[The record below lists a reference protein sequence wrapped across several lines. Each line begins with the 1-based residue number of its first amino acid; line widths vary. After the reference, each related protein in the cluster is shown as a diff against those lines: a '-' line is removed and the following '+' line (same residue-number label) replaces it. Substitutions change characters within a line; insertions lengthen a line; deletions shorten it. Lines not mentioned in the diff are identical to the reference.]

1 MKIGIITALA
11 EEMLPIHEKLGNL
24 TRASVIA
31 GVNIYE
37 IQTSKDT
44 IYLACSGTGEIRAA
58 QATQLLIDL
67 FGVETIL
74 NFGFVGTLSPS
85 LSVGDLVIVEKAVHS
100 AFDLRYIDG
109 TTLGQYDRREG
120 LYFYFDQNLLNYVR
134 NVLPINTKIVTI
146 SSEDAFIAS
155 KEKKN
160 LLRKT
165 FGADICDMESIGIA
179 LVCERNEIPA
189 FCMKI
194 VSDSA
199 DDSAEQDFRT
209 TLQNGL
215 TKYEQYIPS
224 IIDAIDGFGIRKGL
238 PPVKK

>member
-11 EEMLPIHEKLGNL
+11 EETLPIHEKLGNL
-24 TRASVIA
+24 TQASVIA
-31 GVNIYE
+31 GVSVYE

-58 QATQLLIDL
+58 QATQLLIDI
-67 FGVETIL
+67 FDIDAIL
-74 NFGFVGTLSPS
+74 NFGFVGSLSPS
-85 LSVGDLVIVEKAVHS
+85 LNIGDLVIVEKAVHS

-109 TTLGQYDRREG
+109 TGLGQYDRRDG

-134 NVLPINTKIVTI
+134 NVLPVTTKVVTI

-155 KEKKN
+155 KEKKEER
-160 LLRKT
+160 RKL

-194 VSDSA
+194 VSDNA
-199 DDSAEQDFRT
+199 DAEATQDFKI

-215 TKYEQYIPS
+215 TKYEQYIPA

-238 PPVKK
+238 PPVKR

>member
-1 MKIGIITALA
+1 M
-11 EEMLPIHEKLGNL
+11 
-24 TRASVIA
+24 
-31 GVNIYE
+31 
-37 IQTSKDT
+37 
-44 IYLACSGTGEIRAA
+44 
-58 QATQLLIDL
+58 
-67 FGVETIL
+67 
-74 NFGFVGTLSPS
+74 
-85 LSVGDLVIVEKAVHS
+85 HS

-215 TKYEQYIPS
+215 TKYDQYIPS